1 MPHRKSS
8 RKLLNEKLIALPQI
22 ERPGKLFAEI
32 ATALV
37 NSIMAQEFL
46 PSERLPS
53 ERELANHFTVSR
65 ATVREALSA
74 LEIAQILVVKQG
86 NGVFVAENAVSNASK
101 IFEVTLLESPMAI
114 MEVRFLFEP
123 GVSKLAAAR
132 RQEENLHE
140 MRGHQEI
147 MKAHLD
153 EGLDSWAADWGFHAA
168 IATSTKNSSIIS
180 VTRNLKQQMEG
191 PMWALMRARN
201 IKNNN
206 NGYRYFDDHELIY
219 EAIRNSDQLGAE
231 KTMRSHLENILQNL
245 SGETSKEEGGR
256 AHWQIKSG
264 GD

>member
-1 MPHRKSS
+1 MPHRTAARKPLKE
-8 RKLLNEKLIALPQI
+8 KLLAMPQI

-32 ATALV
+32 ATSLV
-37 NSIMAQEFL
+37 NSILTQEFL

-53 ERELANHFTVSR
+53 ERDLASYFTVSR

-101 IFEVTLLESPMAI
+101 LFEVTLFESPIAI

-123 GVSKLAAAR
+123 RVSKLAADR
-132 RQEENLHE
+132 RKEENLQE
-140 MRGHQEI
+140 MKGHQVL

-168 IATSTKNSSIIS
+168 IAASTKNSSIIS
-180 VTRNLKQQMEG
+180 VTSDLKQQMEG

-206 NGYRYFDDHELIY
+206 NGYRYFEDHELIF
-219 EAIRNSDQLGAE
+219 EAILRSDGAAAE
-231 KTMRSHLENILQNL
+231 AAMVSHLENISRNL
-245 SGETSKEEGGR
+245 EGETSQEDGGKT
-256 AHWQIKSG
+256 HWQIKSKG
-264 GD
+264 K